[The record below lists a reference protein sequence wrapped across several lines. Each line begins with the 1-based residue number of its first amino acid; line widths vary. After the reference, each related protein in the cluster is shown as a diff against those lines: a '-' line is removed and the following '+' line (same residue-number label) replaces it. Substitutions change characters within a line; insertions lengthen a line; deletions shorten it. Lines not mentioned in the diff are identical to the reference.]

1 MKRNH
6 HNIEVLLREPIWRI
20 THEYGADW
28 QKENAQA
35 KAALRDTLNLAR
47 KILPRCRKIFIGRN
61 DFTLHDCDGFYLEQL
76 LFLKHFLASGD
87 YIQACEQLVDVL
99 HYFHIED
106 RRILY
111 QLIRLLED
119 YL

>member
-6 HNIEVLLREPIWRI
+6 HNIEVLLKEPIRRI
-20 THEYGADW
+20 SHEYGADRE
-28 QKENAQA
+28 KENAQA
-35 KAALRDTLNLAR
+35 KAALRNTLNLAR
-47 KILPRCRKIFIGRN
+47 KILPRCRKIFIGRT

-76 LFLKHFLASGD
+76 LFLKQFLASGD

-111 QLIRLLED
+111 LLIRLLED